1 MSVYKYLMRRKMS
14 VSSVLESPAY
24 VDIPEECLEHI
35 FSFLDFDS
43 IKNVCLVS
51 KYVTTAIF

>member
-1 MSVYKYLMRRKMS
+1 MSVYKYYNNIKMRRKMS

-51 KYVTTAIF
+51 K